1 MIKRTITYKDFDGKD
16 VTEDLYFN
24 LTQFEATEL
33 SIEMPEEISSE
44 ASNVKTNED
53 AIAAGNRIL
62 QKMSGK
68 EIVDFVKKLV
78 LKSYGIKSEDGKR
91 FIKSDKISEE
101 FSQTIAFSDF
111 MMELMTNDEAVTTF
125 VNGVIPSDLAAKIP
139 NGIATSK
146 IETTNK

>member
-125 VNGVIPSDLAAKIP
+125 INGVIPSDLAAKIP

-146 IETTNK
+146 IETANK